1 MRRWRLRGL
10 TDRGFLVFSIVLSVV
25 SYRVIHWLEPDGLS
39 FVASSAVEIGLIVA
53 VAIPLYLGL
62 LTRYAEPATRRIA
75 GREPDGRVSDE

>member
-62 LTRYAEPATRRIA
+62 LIRYATPATRRVD
-75 GREPDGRVSDE
+75 GRDRNGRVSDG